1 VGLQACPPLAALMVL
16 AACIRPTA
24 LPVFGQIPQFELT
37 AQTGQPFD
45 SHTLDGHIWIANFV
59 FTTCP
64 GPCPMM
70 THQMHGIQES
80 TSSTPSVK
88 LISFT
93 VDPEHDTPPVLASY
107 ANHFKADPARWTFLT
122 GDIARL
128 NDLGLNAFKLN
139 KVDGS
144 LDHSTRFVLIDTH
157 RRIRGFY
164 LASDD
169 EFPKNLL
176 RDLRQLQRQA
186 S

>member
-1 VGLQACPPLAALMVL
+1 MKSVVLLLILLVGCQRSAP
-16 AACIRPTA
+16 
-24 LPVFGQIPQFELT
+24 LPVFGEVPQFELT

-45 SHTLDGHIWIANFV
+45 SHTLDGHIWVANFV
-59 FTTCP
+59 FTNCP

-70 THQMHGIQES
+70 SHRMHGIQDA
-80 TSSTPSVK
+80 TADTPAVK
-88 LISFT
+88 LVSFT
-93 VDPEHDTPPVLASY
+93 VDPARDTPEVLATY
-107 ANHFKADPARWTFLT
+107 ARHFKADPVRWTFLT

-139 KVDGS
+139 RVDGN
-144 LDHSTRFVLIDTH
+144 LDHSTRFVLIDGR

-164 LASDD
+164 LSSDD

-176 RDLRQLQRQA
+176 RDLRRLQGET